1 MFFDVFRLKP
11 DIDLA
16 ICSMLF
22 MLQGAM
28 FLEDVRLVLILRIS
42 LVKFATLH
50 QPTSHVGSCGF
61 RFRVMM
67 ILLASMMYGYKLYII
82 SKTHK
87 LSQLSHIYIYSRLYF
102 LMVE

>member
-87 LSQLSHIYIYSRLYF
+87 LSQLSHIYIYIAGYIF
-102 LMVE
+102 